1 MVISSIISTRLV
13 KTVGGMLYTCRTSQ
27 IIFDYELL
35 GFSERIFVKNPVSL
49 VGYLGNRWTKVGE
62 QFLVAKNN
70 SESHSQPRSQTS
82 QFIKTKLI

>member
-35 GFSERIFVKNPVSL
+35 GFLERIFVKNPVSL
-49 VGYLGNRWTKVGE
+49 VGYLGNRCKVGE
-62 QFLVAKNN
+62 KFLVARNN
-70 SESHSQPRSQTS
+70 SESHSQPQTG
-82 QFIKTKLI
+82 QVIKTKLI